1 MPSAEVAYSRL
12 VLMLLTYPE
21 IAEVESPAKDANA
34 NLIRSNIRCR
44 RGDSAIIS
52 GFEVVD

>member
-21 IAEVESPAKDANA
+21 IAEVESPAKNANA
-34 NLIRSNIRCR
+34 DLIAAISE
-44 RGDSAIIS
+44 GDAAM
-52 GFEVVD
+52 VL